1 MEIMVKER
9 LTYKY
14 LVNFYQGKHVFVT
27 GHTGFK
33 GTWLIKILYDLGAI
47 VRGYALVPN
56 TNPSL
61 YTDVNGDS
69 LCDSI
74 IGDINNLESLKSAIL
89 EFKPDYIFHLAAQP
103 LVNLSY
109 EIPIYTFQTNTIGT
123 ANLLEAVR
131 FLDKKCSIVLITTD
145 KVYLNKETNYY
156 YKETDSLGG
165 YDPYSASK
173 ACCEFII
180 DSFRNSFFNHKN
192 YNSHHKALAVARA
205 GNVIGGG
212 DWSKNRL
219 LPDIVKSLYKNEEIV
234 IRNPNS
240 IRPWQH
246 VIEPLMGYL
255 DLGIKLAINPIHFG
269 QAFNFGPNFSDNL
282 CVEEVVINSMQFWE
296 KGSYRIDNSIDY
308 PHEARV
314 LMLDINKTLKY
325 LDWRPFFNSKVAIER
340 TINWYKLYYS
350 GFSAVELMQSD
361 IKFYHNISAT

>member
-1 MEIMVKER
+1 MVKQK
-9 LTYKY
+9 LSYKY
-14 LVNFYQGKHVFVT
+14 LEEYYKGKKVFVT

-33 GTWLIKILYDLGAI
+33 GTWLIKILFDLGAI
-47 VRGYALVPN
+47 VRGYALAPD

-61 YTDVNGDS
+61 YVDVNGDS

-74 IGDINNLESLKSAIL
+74 FDDINNLESLKSAIL

-109 EIPIYTFQTNTIGT
+109 KIPIYTFQTNTIGT

-131 FLDKKCSIVLITTD
+131 SLDKKCSIVLITTD
-145 KVYLNKETNYY
+145 KVYLNKESNYS

-180 DSFRNSFFNHKN
+180 DSFRNSFYNYKN
-192 YNSHHKALAVARA
+192 YNSHQKGLAVARA

-219 LPDIVKSLYKNEEIV
+219 LPDIVKSLHANDEIV

-255 DLGIKLAINPIHFG
+255 DLGINLTIDPLHFG
-269 QAFNFGPNFSDNL
+269 QAFNFGPNFLDNL
-282 CVEEVVINSMQFWE
+282 CVEEVVINSLQFWE
-296 KGSYRIDNSIDY
+296 NGTYRIDNSNDY
-308 PHEARV
+308 PHEAGV
-314 LMLDINKTLKY
+314 LMLNINKALENLNWK
-325 LDWRPFFNSKVAIER
+325 PIFNSGIAISR
-340 TINWYKLYYS
+340 TINWYKSYYS
-350 GFSAVELMQSD
+350 GIEAIELMNSD
-361 IKFYHNISAT
+361 IELYYTF